1 MFDWLWPN
9 KTNQLIDLITETNGL
24 IFENGEFYPLN
35 INEIEKKVR
44 FFIEEKYPK
53 VVVRVDNLVWDS
65 YKTKIGNSSISHE
78 THLLLILLLEIQK
91 K

>member
-1 MFDWLWPN
+1 MN
-9 KTNQLIDLITETNGL
+9 KILAVIFFNCLIGYQIKNQLIDLITETNGL

-53 VVVRVDNLVWDS
+53 
-65 YKTKIGNSSISHE
+65 
-78 THLLLILLLEIQK
+78 
-91 K
+91 